1 MKKILILLIIS
12 PSLLYGQVWEK
23 TFGGSLY
30 DDSRSIQQTNDG
42 GYIICGWTHSFGN
55 GNGDVYLI
63 KTNGNGIEQW
73 SQTFGGGD
81 GDGGRNVQQTNDGG
95 YIICG
100 DTESFSNG
108 ERDIYIIKTDENG
121 IEEWNNT
128 YGGINNEEGY
138 FIRQTTDGGYIFC
151 GRTES
156 FGNGFVS
163 KPDIYMVKID
173 ENGIE
178 EWYKTYGGLGLEVGY
193 SIQQTTDG
201 GYVICG
207 VTENFNSGND
217 DVYIIKTDSNGDS
230 LWTKTYGDQINFE
243 GGNTIQQTTDG
254 GYIISGQSNSNINGI
269 INRDILLIKIDE
281 NGIEEWYKTYGEINI
296 LDFGSSGQQTSD
308 GGYIV
313 TGHKENSNQDID
325 VYLLKTDEYGDTLWT
340 KKFGGSENDK
350 SYSIHQTTD
359 DGYIICGYSES
370 FNLYPDIYVIKT
382 DLEGNITSSF
392 NISNTSS
399 NKKLKTTVEILGR
412 KIKNQSNSPIIEIY
426 DDGSII
432 KKIVI
437 D

>member
-1 MKKILILLIIS
+1 MKKLLLILLCVPLIGF
-12 PSLLYGQVWEK
+12 GQGWET
-23 TFGGSLY
+23 TFGGASA
-30 DDSRSIQQTNDG
+30 DIGQS
-42 GYIICGWTHSFGN
+42 
-55 GNGDVYLI
+55 
-63 KTNGNGIEQW
+63 
-73 SQTFGGGD
+73 
-81 GDGGRNVQQTNDGG
+81 VQ
-95 YIICG
+95 
-100 DTESFSNG
+100 
-108 ERDIYIIKTDENG
+108 
-121 IEEWNNT
+121 
-128 YGGINNEEGY
+128 
-138 FIRQTTDGGYIFC
+138 QTTDGGYI
-151 GRTES
+151 
-156 FGNGFVS
+156 
-163 KPDIYMVKID
+163 
-173 ENGIE
+173 
-178 EWYKTYGGLGLEVGY
+178 
-193 SIQQTTDG
+193 
-201 GYVICG
+201 ICG